1 MSKSGKLNKFYQN
14 NQLVTEISDDVQRS
28 VFRGQGRFLGHLA
41 SGDERTPS
49 VSAVDGENTVMAEP
63 QANCLARFAYTP
75 YGDRAR
81 LNEPDT
87 PWAYHGERLDGLSGG
102 YALGNGYRLYRPGL
116 MRFGAPDNM
125 SPFGLGELNAYAY
138 CLGDPINHSD
148 PSGHFALARLL
159 RFAAPVMMGT
169 TLVAGTALVAAG
181 AVYDDKALYQ
191 AAAGVSLGGL
201 ALSGLLSVRARLLT
215 RLQARPTSVRRT
227 SMRMDNLTSRASVTA
242 SPYAGTRSAGSQT
255 SDTSLERGPLYS
267 ARTAYGRF
275 RLNANADTPRN
286 QYLIKGYAKGY
297 IPTDIFERLTVENVS
312 NGPRPPAVASAY
324 VDSIT
329 SILFGSPT
337 SSNSHS
343 PLQPHD
349 LDMRQSTRDIRQ
361 TS

>member
-81 LNEPDT
+81 LNKPDT

-102 YALGNGYRLYRPGL
+102 YALGNGYRLYRPAL

-125 SPFGLGELNAYAY
+125 SPFGLGMLNAYAY

-159 RFAAPVMMGT
+159 RFAAPVMRGT
-169 TLVAGTALVAAG
+169 TLVAGTALIVAG
-181 AVYDDKALYQ
+181 AVHDDKALYQ
-191 AAAGVSLGGL
+191 AAAGIYAGGL
-201 ALSGLLSVRARLLT
+201 ALSGLLFGGARFLS
-215 RLQARPTSVRRT
+215 RPQASTGRVGGASST
-227 SMRMDNLTSRASVTA
+227 MARASVV
-242 SPYAGTRSAGSQT
+242 SSQ
-255 SDTSLERGPLYS
+255 SLESGEPLAIGFDPMTREFVRVS
-267 ARTAYGRF
+267 DSRREFAR
-275 RLNANADTPRN
+275 LMLD
-286 QYLIKGYAKGY
+286 
-297 IPTDIFERLTVENVS
+297 DSERLS
-312 NGPRPPAVASAY
+312 
-324 VDSIT
+324 
-329 SILFGSPT
+329 T
-337 SSNSHS
+337 SSNPVARYGRGSITWADLIANPPYPSPPS
-343 PLQPHD
+343 PLNISRPTWEGFVMDGPRWSDRSSSSQSD
-349 LDMRQSTRDIRQ
+349 DMYMTLQSRGNTRIRQ
-361 TS
+361 GR